1 MDLAMK
7 EKTSKLKSDMVPTEK
22 EKNDCAPLSGELR
35 CFSLKLQELKE
46 ELKCSADLL
55 IISLCGVN
63 FRFEETVIDTCMR
76 GPKQDTL
83 AAQVRGQCESAS

>member
-7 EKTSKLKSDMVPTEK
+7 VKISKLKSDMVPTEK
-22 EKNDCAPLSGELR
+22 EKNDCAPLSRELR
-35 CFSLKLQELKE
+35 CFNLKLQELKE

-55 IISLCGVN
+55 IISWCGVN
-63 FRFEETVIDTCMR
+63 FRFEETVICMR
-76 GPKQDTL
+76 GPKQDRL